1 MTKGFSASVV
11 IKLPPYLGL
20 LQNWPN
26 TLKLCQMFGY
36 VVEILT
42 FSYLSRVPCK
52 NFEELLDDLLSF
64 FPLFKKVN
72 HLKISVE
79 NMLHLG
85 KAKFV
90 QSKVVYAAQG

>member
-1 MTKGFSASVV
+1 MTMGFSASFV

-26 TLKLCQMFGY
+26 TLKLCRMFGY
-36 VVEILT
+36 VVKLLT

-64 FPLFKKVN
+64 PP
-72 HLKISVE
+72 
-79 NMLHLG
+79 
-85 KAKFV
+85 V
-90 QSKVVYAAQG
+90 QKG

>member
-1 MTKGFSASVV
+1 
-11 IKLPPYLGL
+11 
-20 LQNWPN
+20 
-26 TLKLCQMFGY
+26 MFGY

-79 NMLHLG
+79 NMPHLG